1 MGEYWVY
8 SSETVS
14 YRTRV
19 EAETEEEAAELVQN
33 GDVDLGEA
41 QDADGFQIDAV
52 VPAFNVVE

>member
-8 SSETVS
+8 SSETVT

-19 EAETEEEAAELVQN
+19 EAESQEEAADRVQN

-52 VPAFNVVE
+52 VPAFNTVE